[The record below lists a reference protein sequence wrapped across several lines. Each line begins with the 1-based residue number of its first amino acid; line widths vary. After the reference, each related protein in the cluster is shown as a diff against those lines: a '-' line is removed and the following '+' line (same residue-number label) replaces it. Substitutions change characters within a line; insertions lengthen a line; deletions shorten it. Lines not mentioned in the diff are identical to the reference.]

1 MTGLYSERTVMRGRV
16 GMVIPTWFPSDLPI
30 AEAERLLYTT
40 LTGASSCVNAE
51 DLVVV
56 SDGSP
61 VASAAAVAVRGRLDE
76 AWDGQFLILEIEEN
90 EGKGAAL
97 EAGICELLERRGTP
111 LEWIT
116 VRDADGDHL
125 MDDLPHLYRAGTQL
139 AEENPD
145 RPVCVIGRRNNVHAP
160 LGWLRGELELLLNE
174 ALVEG
179 VAYALA
185 GTGRVWDTRYLAE
198 RAPDL
203 QSGYKLYSRAA
214 AQLAVTALQD
224 EAATYPDLHLMRTGM
239 EIVPFVTVAV
249 EGGVFAEVER
259 KTFYDQPVTSYGKV
273 DLAQFYGSKLAWALL
288 RCGVPADQALILLDG
303 ALARRPLFTDP
314 TGREIVLRMRR
325 RVLGRLDAS
334 YSGEAPP
341 ARMPRML

>member
-1 MTGLYSERTVMRGRV
+1 MTPLYPERTEMRGRV
-16 GMVIPTWFPSDLPI
+16 GMVIPAWFSPDLPVP
-30 AEAERLLYTT
+30 EAERLLYTT
-40 LTGASSCVNAE
+40 LAGASACVNAE

-61 VASAAAVAVRGRLDE
+61 VASAAAVAVRERLQE
-76 AWDGQFLILEIEEN
+76 QWDGPFLILELEEN

-139 AEENPD
+139 AEENPG
-145 RPVCVIGRRNNVHAP
+145 RPIGVIGRRNNVHAP
-160 LGWLRGELELLLNE
+160 LGWLRGEFELLLNE

-185 GTGRVWDTRYLAE
+185 RTGQVWDTRYLAE

-214 AQLAVTALQD
+214 AELAVTALQD
-224 EAATYPDLHLMRTGM
+224 EAATYPDLHLMRKGM
-239 EIVPFVTVAV
+239 EIVPFVTVAL

-273 DLAQFYGSKLAWALL
+273 DLADFYGSKLAWALL
-288 RCGVPADQALILLDG
+288 RCGVPADQALLLLDG
-303 ALARRPLFTDP
+303 ALSRRPLFTDP
-314 TGREIVLRMRR
+314 TGRENALRMRQFVQER
-325 RVLGRLDAS
+325 LGATID
-334 YSGEAPP
+334 GEPP
-341 ARMPRML
+341 RMPRML